1 MKSIP
6 FNPRR
11 IHLFL
16 RFSLGVRVT
25 EHPRD
30 GGALERYGGH
40 AKNIA
45 GHVIFLA
52 ENQDVRHMS
61 ADDIEQLLGMGDE
74 ESE

>member
-30 GGALERYGGH
+30 GGALERYGGVG
-40 AKNIA
+40 APGPYTA
-45 GHVIFLA
+45 AVTPGR
-52 ENQDVRHMS
+52 DVS
-61 ADDIEQLLGMGDE
+61 STALQVSG
-74 ESE
+74 